1 MLSQDWLE
9 LGCYVYFHFQ
19 TIAHARENGVPE
31 EALEML
37 MTLWTQKLKLSP
49 SQLDEEL
56 MAKHDQE
63 DADAD
68 DEEDEVHSSMKIK
81 LKLFTRMYYPF
92 SIIESNGSS

>member
-1 MLSQDWLE
+1 M
-9 LGCYVYFHFQ
+9 YFHFQ

-49 SQLDEEL
+49 RQLDEEL

-63 DADAD
+63 DTDAD
-68 DEEDEVHSSMKIK
+68 DEEDEVHSSMKMK
-81 LKLFTRMYYPF
+81 LKLFARMYY
-92 SIIESNGSS
+92 IIKSNGSS